1 MKKIY
6 VFFVLILIGCQNKN
20 SNGIN
25 AKVINNDFQLYKLCK
40 YKNKFCV
47 EYSSDTL
54 IELYIGPRLET
65 YIEKKILKNNYYEK
79 AIYTKKCKVVTNGY
93 WFSEAKIG
101 VHNYYDEKGSLKNQ
115 IDFDDGFIITINK
128 LRKIILSKYK
138 IDINNYAANNIEI
151 YKEKEIFNSSYII
164 KIRVGTYDKII
175 KINGNTG
182 KIISEEELDIGEG

>member
-1 MKKIY
+1 MKRIF
-6 VFFVLILIGCQNKN
+6 VFFVLIFMSCQNKN

-25 AKVINNDFQLYKLCK
+25 SKVINKDFPLYRFDK

-47 EYSSDTL
+47 EYNGDTL
-54 IELYIGPRLET
+54 IELYRGTRRET
-65 YIEKKILKNNYYEK
+65 YIEKKTLKNHYYEK

-101 VHNYYDEKGSLKNQ
+101 VHNYYDEKGSLKSQ
-115 IDFDDGFIITINK
+115 IDFDDGFIITINE
-128 LRKIILSKYK
+128 LRKIILRKYK
-138 IDINNYAANNIEI
+138 IDINNYADNNIEI

-182 KIISEEELDIGEG
+182 KIISAEELDIGEG